1 MIMFD
6 IGSDIGS
13 VSVVTSQN
21 GGLSNDQIAE
31 IASNKI
37 IYVSDEAPEPIR
49 QQAEAFKDRVR
60 NILQYYV
67 ELARREERAT
77 ICNKIREAGQLELA
91 DAIRRL

>member
-1 MIMFD
+1 MFD

>member
-13 VSVVTSQN
+13 VNVVTSQN

>member
-1 MIMFD
+1 MFD

-13 VSVVTSQN
+13 VNVVTSQN

-49 QQAEAFKDRVR
+49 QQAEALRT
-60 NILQYYV
+60 
-67 ELARREERAT
+67 E
-77 ICNKIREAGQLELA
+77 
-91 DAIRRL
+91 